1 MKTYAPKG
9 LPHCY
14 FTLRLWQVLERKLLS
29 VCVGRTS
36 NASERSN
43 ESSQHGEK
51 TEPHLKGSSSR
62 RNKKDTKDRKGKKKD
77 FIKRNIMVIVL
88 KQTVDYSSQEFFIS
102 SNVLSREEKGRE
114 V

>member
-1 MKTYAPKG
+1 MKG
-9 LPHCY
+9 
-14 FTLRLWQVLERKLLS
+14 
-29 VCVGRTS
+29 
-36 NASERSN
+36 
-43 ESSQHGEK
+43 
-51 TEPHLKGSSSR
+51 SSR